1 MKMNDKAK
9 VIPATAATETGNE
22 RKVMLGIINVF
33 IGNGWTYKDAI
44 KFLPEIESV
53 LNEMSVSRRITK
65 D

>member
-1 MKMNDKAK
+1 MNDKSK
-9 VIPATAATETGNE
+9 VIPAAAATETGNE

-33 IGNGWTYKDAI
+33 IESGWTFKEAI
-44 KFLPEIESV
+44 NFLPEIESV

>member
-1 MKMNDKAK
+1 MEMNNKAK

-33 IGNGWTYKDAI
+33 IENGWTFKEAI
-44 KFLPEIESV
+44 NFLPEIELV